1 MTAGTLS
8 GKRLTPADI
17 MDLRASLTWRVSD
30 GTVPEVPH
38 IIYSASEDGFILR
51 AYGRPMA
58 QHCDPAV
65 LAECLRQ
72 ERAEPGFIRRILDP
86 REDAFMASLDPA
98 SAVSAHARLAADAS
112 RARAYREEQD
122 AASVRRARQLNLTK
136 IGLEDL

>member
-1 MTAGTLS
+1 MT
-8 GKRLTPADI
+8 LTPADI
-17 MDLRASLTWRVSD
+17 MDLRTSLTWRVSD

-58 QHCDPAV
+58 QHRDPAV

-86 REDAFMASLDPA
+86 REDAFMAALDPA
-98 SAVSAHARLAADAS
+98 SAAATRTQREADAS
-112 RARAYREEQD
+112 RARAYREEQE
-122 AASVRRARQLNLTK
+122 AASTRRVAALNLTK